1 MNFLLTILKRL
12 HDTPDATVLQE
23 IRGAE
28 IVRASGKDLSM
39 LMTNAAVF
47 IGACGLNKGD
57 RCALL
62 GSNSIRWIAA
72 DLTLMA
78 NGVIVVPLYV
88 RQAPAELADRKSVV

>member
-47 IGACGLNKGD
+47 IRACGLNKGD

-62 GSNSIRWIAA
+62 GPNSIR
-72 DLTLMA
+72 
-78 NGVIVVPLYV
+78 
-88 RQAPAELADRKSVV
+88 